1 MSGKLVFVDTG
12 AWYALQVT
20 DDENHPRAREYLP
33 WILEHFQGL
42 LTSNHVIGETYTLL
56 RVSRGHDKAKR
67 FLDSVRQSPRLEV
80 HLASHDT
87 ERKAFVLL
95 DKYSDHPFSFV
106 DGVSFAIM
114 REEKIEDAFAFDVHF
129 RIAGFKRVGI
139 DSLL

>member
-1 MSGKLVFVDTG
+1 MSGKFVFVDTG

-20 DDENHPRAREYLP
+20 DDANHPRAKEYLP

-42 LTSNHVIGETYTLL
+42 ITSNHVIGETYTLL
-56 RVSRGHDKAKR
+56 RVSRGYDKAKR
-67 FLDSVRQSPRLEV
+67 FLDSVRQSPRLAV
-80 HLASHDT
+80 HLASYAS
-87 ERKAFVLL
+87 ERKAFAFL
-95 DKYSDHPFSFV
+95 DKYRDHPFSFV

-114 REEKIEDAFAFDVHF
+114 REKRIEDAFAFDVHF